1 MSTKISDEARKARNA
16 YLKAWRKKNPDK
28 VKQYTINRWEKVA
41 RESKE
46 GTAND

>member
-1 MSTKISDEARKARNA
+1 MNTKISDEARKARNA

-28 VKQYTINRWEKVA
+28 VKQYAINRWEKVA

-46 GTAND
+46 GVAND